1 MYLKQTAQITA
12 FSSFAIIYKHNV
24 AGILIIDDKK
34 DYLKDENFIDF
45 LIDFSISHTNKKN
58 WADVYFVYESDMLFI
73 NHHLE
78 QEIKPVNQL
87 LIYKD
92 GRTSICMPLKV
103 LHKIYLDKKEKSKEK
118 NLIDNI

>member
-24 AGILIIDDKK
+24 AGILIIDDKE

-58 WADVYFVYESDMLFI
+58 WTNVYFVYESDMLFI
-73 NHHLE
+73 NHYLE
-78 QEIKPVNQL
+78 QEVKPINQL

-92 GRTSICMPLKV
+92 GRMSICMPLKV
-103 LHKIYLDKKEKSKEK
+103 LHKIYLDKKRKR
-118 NLIDNI
+118 